1 MDDYKVLKFLS
12 QGLMGKVYLVSKD
25 GKKYAMKVE
34 YILSEND
41 PSVKNELKF
50 LQEVASKHPEQFIQ
64 LVDYEFIQDCKEEAP
79 KIPDWVDENAKKYF
93 LTLRNSK
100 VCVRKIYS
108 LIDNT
113 LSDEIIRD
121 MNLKER
127 YSMLIQL
134 LYINYLI
141 QSNGFVHGD
150 FHRGNIGLIKVE
162 KDKKIKIL
170 GKDIQTYGN
179 QFVAI
184 DYGGILHRDTL
195 NRDKKYQD
203 RETTELEHFQEH
215 FIIDKLGIINNMV
228 STEDFWNYVKDN
240 KIKMN
245 DIEEDSK
252 LILSQPE
259 IKFLKD
265 ISNNKYLLFDLYKL
279 LFTKKFQE
287 LVLRE
292 NFKEKIPFISWIPT
306 ADIIYAYSNFED
318 DILLIN
324 YFIARLEN
332 L

>member
-134 LYINYLI
+134 LYINFLI

>member
-170 GKDIQTYGN
+170 GKDIPTYGN

-195 NRDKKYQD
+195 NRDRKYQD

>member
-79 KIPDWVDENAKKYF
+79 KIPDWVDENSKKYF